1 MITEEQEFLEELTDP
16 IQFRIDKAIRE
27 FKKAHGH
34 MITDV
39 LCWRKG
45 KIYDN
50 EFRIDMI
57 AKEHGPLLALSEIF
71 ADYIL
76 RYLPDAKINT
86 STYVTQDKQDMVKT
100 YSVAV

>member
-1 MITEEQEFLEELTDP
+1 MQTKEQEFLEELTDP

-39 LCWRKG
+39 MCWRHPKTFTS
-45 KIYDN
+45 

-57 AKEHGPLLALSEIF
+57 AKEHGPLLALSGVF
-71 ADYIL
+71 TDYL
-76 RYLPDAKINT
+76 LEYLPDAKINT
-86 STYVTQDKQDMVKT
+86 STYVAQDKQDMIKT
-100 YSVAV
+100 YTVAL